1 MSSYTPNLLR
11 DEMCES
17 RRKMERPIEIQRHL
31 VCAARKMTKA
41 LPPVISFASFH
52 PLIIAVSFSLVVPV
66 PFSPPSRSLFL
77 AFSAASSQYF
87 ILPLLPS
94 FLQLFLSSLMTF
106 FVPLLPPSSSH
117 PLSSPPSPI
126 PHLKTST
133 LRRLLIFLPPP
144 QPPPPPSP
152 TLCTHNLPLS
162 YSVFLLSLRLFFH
175 VFSPV
180 CCDHRQA
187 GDSCNSRQLSCGHRQ
202 REGGGGGGGGVGGG
216 FWEGGG

>member
-144 QPPPPPSP
+144 STTTTTISHIMYTQS
-152 TLCTHNLPLS
+152 TSQLLCFFAFPASLLPC
-162 YSVFLLSLRLFFH
+162 LL
-175 VFSPV
+175 P
-180 CCDHRQA
+180 
-187 GDSCNSRQLSCGHRQ
+187 
-202 REGGGGGGGGVGGG
+202 GVL
-216 FWEGGG
+216 